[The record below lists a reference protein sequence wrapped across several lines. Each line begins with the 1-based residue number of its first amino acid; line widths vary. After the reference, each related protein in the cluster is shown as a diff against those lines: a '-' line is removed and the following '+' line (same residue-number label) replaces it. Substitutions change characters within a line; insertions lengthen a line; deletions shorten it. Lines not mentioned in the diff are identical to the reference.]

1 MPLRPL
7 PYQQASTYRN
17 ELVPLTD
24 DEKLGH
30 LRAVHKCI
38 DVGPAE
44 SLLETQSKRAGT
56 GSAYASRE
64 ARANAEVN
72 VTGLG

>member
-44 SLLETQSKRAGT
+44 SLLETQVRV
-56 GSAYASRE
+56 RE
-64 ARANAEVN
+64 Q
-72 VTGLG
+72 GLVLHMHLGKHVPMLR